1 MIAGTLTRPPTSSSE
16 LLSVELG
23 AQLES
28 LDVYTR
34 KMLSGKM
41 QGERRSKRRGRS
53 VEFDDYREYSPGDDL
68 RHVDWNVLARL
79 DRFFIK
85 LFQEEEDLA
94 LHVVLDTSASM
105 NAGEPESANK
115 LLFGSRLAAALCAI
129 GLINNNRVRLSLI
142 GASGAS
148 GGAGGAGEGGIK
160 ALEPLRGRRNIER
173 VTRFLL
179 EHAFTSTG
187 SALAESRLAPG
198 AFTSAMRAIASD
210 TNSRG
215 VMVLLSDVLVAPP
228 EGYEPGLKMLAA
240 GAGGGR
246 GGRTALGG
254 MDVTILQLLA
264 QCELNPGGTSTNT
277 MAGDLRLTD
286 VENGR
291 STEVTVT
298 PELSAAYATAVKT
311 YVSTLHAFCSKHAL
325 GHELVTTDT
334 PVQSVLIDTLRRRTL
349 LK

>member
-1 MIAGTLTRPPTSSSE
+1 MIAGTLTRPPATTGE
-16 LLSVELG
+16 LLPPELA

-28 LDVYTR
+28 LDVSSR
-34 KMLSGKM
+34 KMLRGKM

-68 RHVDWNVLARL
+68 RHLDWNVLARL

-94 LHVVLDTSASM
+94 LHVVLDVSASM
-105 NAGEPESANK
+105 NAGEPEACNK
-115 LLFGSRLAAALCAI
+115 LLFGARLAAALCAI
-129 GLINNNRVRLSLI
+129 GLTNNNRVRLSLI
-142 GASGAS
+142 GA
-148 GGAGGAGEGGIK
+148 GGPGGGVR

-179 EHAFTSTG
+179 ESAFTSSG
-187 SALAESRLAPG
+187 VALANTGAAED
-198 AFTSAMRAIASD
+198 AFTGAMRAIASD

-215 VMVLLSDVLVAPP
+215 VMVLLSDVLVPPP
-228 EGYEPGLKMLAA
+228 EGYQPGLKMLAA
-240 GAGGGR
+240 GASGGR

-264 QCELNPGGTSTNT
+264 PTELDPQRSSSAASPSGL
-277 MAGDLRLTD
+277 AGDLRLTD
-286 VENGR
+286 VETGR
-291 STEVTVT
+291 AAEVTVT
-298 PELSAAYATAVKT
+298 PELSAGYTRAVRR
-311 YVSTLHAFCSKHAL
+311 YIDDLHDFCNKHGL